1 MPASSR
7 RFPLREKQSGR
18 RSRCARHCLKVFS
31 PPACRAGY
39 QTLQVGST
47 MQFLPWKYPTP
58 SSVAPARNRNVCSG
72 AAGRRAA
79 PPRGCAC
86 ASSLP
91 YSHSCRL
98 TSTFSGV
105 LPSLVFLSPGQLGS
119 ALWGGDVTS
128 VPEVPAGLGRV
139 CAQLPAL
146 SSFPHVSRGFGQQ
159 LGFPPVLHTEIGS

>member
-31 PPACRAGY
+31 PPACRTGY

-105 LPSLVFLSPGQLGS
+105 LPSLVFLSPGCSFSL
-119 ALWGGDVTS
+119 LFTKPMCTDVETKTS
-128 VPEVPAGLGRV
+128 SLLVQYVILQQNRKK
-139 CAQLPAL
+139 LPAQ
-146 SSFPHVSRGFGQQ
+146 P
-159 LGFPPVLHTEIGS
+159 